1 MNAPDDPLLLSELV
15 DDGSVAAV
23 VTDGGGRVVRATSA
37 AAALLGFTAAGL
49 AGQRLNTLVADGWQG
64 AVENSLLRVSSGS
77 NEAFEALLVG
87 RSGRRCL
94 VRMVPRRRLR
104 TPDADG
110 YVLFWRRMSFH
121 ANPAPRRSEA
131 MTRRFAYGLLRRHDD
146 QRGRIAVEL
155 SHEVASLITV
165 AKLTV
170 ENAAG
175 QLQRGQV
182 EDASSLL
189 FTTSQHLRDT
199 LANVRRIST
208 ELVPSS
214 LNDLGLAATIE
225 WLCRNLREAHPDM
238 RVGRQPDV
246 DDLSIGPALKVDLYR
261 IIEEA
266 LNNAARHARAS
277 RARVTLTATHSQI
290 QLTIDDDGD
299 GFDVDPFLRGDDDFQ
314 GIGLHS
320 IGSRIDATHGSLHVE
335 SMPGAGTSIVATW
348 PLEEAS
354 AGQ

>member
-1 MNAPDDPLLLSELV
+1 
-15 DDGSVAAV
+15 
-23 VTDGGGRVVRATSA
+23 
-37 AAALLGFTAAGL
+37 
-49 AGQRLNTLVADGWQG
+49 
-64 AVENSLLRVSSGS
+64 
-77 NEAFEALLVG
+77 
-87 RSGRRCL
+87 
-94 VRMVPRRRLR
+94 
-104 TPDADG
+104 
-110 YVLFWRRMSFH
+110 
-121 ANPAPRRSEA
+121 
-131 MTRRFAYGLLRRHDD
+131 MTRRFAYGFLKRHDD
-146 QRGRIAVEL
+146 QRGRIAGEL

-225 WLCRNLREAHPDM
+225 WLCRNLRDAHPDL
-238 RVGRQPDV
+238 RVELQLDV

-266 LNNAARHARAS
+266 LINAARHARAS
-277 RARVTLTATHSQI
+277 RTRVSL
-290 QLTIDDDGD
+290 DC
-299 GFDVDPFLRGDDDFQ
+299 
-314 GIGLHS
+314 
-320 IGSRIDATHGSLHVE
+320 DAK
-335 SMPGAGTSIVATW
+335 PD
-348 PLEEAS
+348 S
-354 AGQ
+354 ADHR